1 MQSNRGSGSSRSG
14 RMLLS
19 KWTWQRLLV
28 SLAFTSL
35 FTNVLFLIMPSED
48 QRCVAI
54 HSALEEKYKAALRR
68 LDELNASLSEHAE
81 VLRMEREEFERE
93 KEAFQRMH
101 QTQRQAGA
109 VEDAPVKLA
118 VGQAVREEANR
129 LPFKE
134 VPDAV
139 EARDGK
145 WEGRTMKTS
154 EILRIL
160 HLQGISTY
168 GIVEKSELV
177 DLLERSSTLK
187 ERSDNAGDVREA
199 ACAASEQGEEE
210 IQGEEAGDWVIQEHK
225 HKRFAEFARTSAKA
239 ATGVILCTAVWD
251 ATAFLGNP
259 LAVPG
264 LVDNALCG
272 ALAGLG
278 LFGTRK

>member
-1 MQSNRGSGSSRSG
+1 
-14 RMLLS
+14 MLLS

-101 QTQRQAGA
+101 QTQRQGA

-177 DLLERSSTLK
+177 DLLERRGMCGK
-187 ERSDNAGDVREA
+187 QHGDE
-199 ACAASEQGEEE
+199 GL
-210 IQGEEAGDWVIQEHK
+210 IGEEAGDWVIQEHK